1 MAAIAALVGF
11 GNTGKRVIID
21 PIFKNAG

>member
-1 MAAIAALVGF
+1 MAVIAALVGF